1 MCNKIIV
8 SIFCTLI
15 FTLMI
20 LFIMVVSHTV
30 VMVTSG
36 HGIIIWFYYFYAIP
50 LGTCEKAKACGTDGF
65 IFDNTGVVCH

>member
-1 MCNKIIV
+1 
-8 SIFCTLI
+8 
-15 FTLMI
+15 MI

>member
-15 FTLMI
+15 FILMI

-36 HGIIIWFYYFYAIP
+36 HVIIIYFYAIP
-50 LGTCEKAKACGTDGF
+50 LGTCEKAKACGIDGF